1 MLLAIGGAIVQ
12 RTWTENY
19 GDARADWVA
28 SIKESFRIVLKDKR
42 VSMTGFMQSFFESG
56 MFTFVFMWTPAL
68 METTPFNVL
77 FGWVFSAFMV
87 IFISS

>member
-1 MLLAIGGAIVQ
+1 VLLVIGGLIVLK
-12 RTWTENY
+12 TWTENY
-19 GDARADWVA
+19 GDARANFVA
-28 SIKESFRIVLKDKR
+28 SIKESFRIVLKDKK

-68 METTPFNVL
+68 MNTTPFNVL

-87 IFISS
+87 I